1 MPIAS
6 VQVRPA
12 SRELNAA
19 DLETVLAM
27 ARGGNLAAA
36 AERLG
41 SDPSTVFR
49 QIQRLEKALGQA
61 LFQRSRSGYRPNDLA
76 LALISHAE
84 HIESALEA
92 ARAAASDK
100 EKEISGTVRLTTTD
114 SVLYGLVFPNL
125 PAFTVQYPRIRL
137 EFRASNEVVNLSQ
150 RDADVAIRAVKKP
163 PEHLIGHHIGR
174 AEFAIFGLASQFPG
188 ARLPKDLSG
197 YDWVAMD
204 AAMNQHPVAQW
215 RMRHYPHVVP
225 RYEVDSLVAVG
236 HAIRAGLGIGALS
249 TYRAVRDPALR
260 ALTPPLENCSIDLWV
275 LAHPESRHLRR
286 VAAVY
291 EFFAKKVRLTKE

>member
-1 MPIAS
+1 MAIAS
-6 VQVRPA
+6 VQVQSPPYA
-12 SRELNAA
+12 LSAA

-27 ARGGNLAAA
+27 ARAGSLAAA

-61 LFQRSRSGYRPNDLA
+61 LFQRSRSGYRANDLS
-76 LALISHAE
+76 LALIAHAE
-84 HIESALEA
+84 HIETALEA
-92 ARAAASDK
+92 ARATASAR
-100 EKEISGTVRLTTTD
+100 EKEVSGVVRLTTTD

-125 PAFTVQYPRIRL
+125 PAFAAQYPKVQL
-137 EFRASNEVVNLSQ
+137 ELRASNEVVNLSQ
-150 RDADVAIRAVKKP
+150 RDADVAIRAVKRP

-174 AEFAIFGLASQFPG
+174 AEFAIFGAAHLFTGKRTP
-188 ARLPKDLSG
+188 RDLSD

-204 AAMNQHPVAQW
+204 TAMGQHPVTQW
-215 RMRHYPHVVP
+215 RLRHYPGVKP
-225 RYEVDSLVAVG
+225 RYLVESLVASG

-249 TYRAVRDPALR
+249 TYRSGHDPALR
-260 ALTPPLENCSIDLWV
+260 ALTPPLEDCGIDLWV

-291 EFFAKKVRLTKE
+291 EFFAKQVRLPKA